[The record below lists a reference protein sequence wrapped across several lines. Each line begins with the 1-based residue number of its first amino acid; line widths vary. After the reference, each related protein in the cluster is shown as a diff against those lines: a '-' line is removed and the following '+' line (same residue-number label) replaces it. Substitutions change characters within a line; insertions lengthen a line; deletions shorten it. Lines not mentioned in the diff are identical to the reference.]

1 MPRMLLPLQ
10 KEEVRSQQPDV
21 MIDFGLIYDSFLEE
35 SSKEAAKEVISQEMK
50 DVNTGGRKE

>member
-1 MPRMLLPLQ
+1 MPRVLLPLQ